1 MTLNFYFLCV
11 CVSLFSSAVALIK
24 NVRGRLGCRAFHQN
38 QLRCI
43 YCDGSAKAGLE
54 KRREGEQMG
63 LMFIADGSSLV
74 TLLSTSVGATVRRQ
88 IRVW

>member
-1 MTLNFYFLCV
+1 MIVRVF
-11 CVSLFSSAVALIK
+11 FSSAVALIK
-24 NVRGRLGCRAFHQN
+24 NVRGRLGCRAFRQN

-43 YCDGSAKAGLE
+43 YYDGSAKAG
-54 KRREGEQMG
+54 KRREGELIR
-63 LMFIADGSSLV
+63 LMFIANGSSLA

>member
-43 YCDGSAKAGLE
+43 YCDGSAKAGRE